1 MAFETIILSLANWT
15 AEYYLPFMVLCYL
28 AVAIIGDSALLL
40 LTIFSITMHM
50 PVYVV
55 FIAAFLGKLTGD
67 IIWFKLAKVIM
78 PFIKKRKILYKGY
91 LHVESLIKKLFNRNS
106 IIALSIIKLLYGTR
120 IIATIYLAHNKMKL
134 KEFVKTDIIASI
146 FWLVIFG
153 GLGVLAG
160 YGFKYITQVVQNL
173 LLGISLLI
181 IFFAIIFILRKI
193 ITERL
198 EKMKS

>member
-1 MAFETIILSLANWT
+1 MAFETILLGLANWT

-28 AVAIIGDSALLL
+28 AVATIGDSALLL
-40 LTIFSITMHM
+40 LTIFSISVHM

-67 IIWFKLAKVIM
+67 VIWFKMAKVIM
-78 PFIKKRKILYKGY
+78 PFIKKRKILYRGY
-91 LHVESLIKKLFNRNS
+91 LHVETLIEKLFERNS

-134 KEFVKTDIIASI
+134 KEFVRTDIIASI
-146 FWLVIFG
+146 FWLVVFG
-153 GLGVLAG
+153 GIGVLAG

-181 IFFAIIFILRKI
+181 IFFAIIFVARKI
-193 ITERL
+193 LTEWL
-198 EKMKS
+198 EKIK